1 MGVEGHEDGGEPGD
15 LSVEE
20 LLAAL
25 PDDRDLERSQQG
37 DQDLSRLEGEG
48 LGQGGKEEGGSRGE
62 EAQEESSLPV
72 EEREEVVQVDEEG
85 RVARKGRGHPRRK
98 RIEVKPPNH
107 GENRLFVGDE
117 KGVPGLKTKQE
128 SC

>member
-1 MGVEGHEDGGEPGD
+1 MAANQATSLLKNSLP
-15 LSVEE
+15 LFQTTATWSVPNRATRTSPA
-20 LLAAL
+20 LRVKVLA
-25 PDDRDLERSQQG
+25 
-37 DQDLSRLEGEG
+37 
-48 LGQGGKEEGGSRGE
+48 RG
-62 EAQEESSLPV
+62 ESSLPV